1 MERGCISCPAQ
12 AHGTAWGSMH
22 GAVQGLLGVIEL
34 TQLLFK
40 ESHIEQ
46 KIKSNTSI
54 LMLIASKIFLY
65 RRLVEILRKK
75 MLPNLIKTDVMS
87 AYMILQQCFK
97 IPQLAQKHKPILIVS
112 EIFSNV
118 YIGR

>member
-12 AHGTAWGSMH
+12 AHRTAWGSMH
-22 GAVQGLLGVIEL
+22 GAVQGFRGVIEL

-54 LMLIASKIFLY
+54 LMLIASKTFLDG
-65 RRLVEILRKK
+65 RIVEILKLKCCR
-75 MLPNLIKTDVMS
+75 N
-87 AYMILQQCFK
+87 
-97 IPQLAQKHKPILIVS
+97 
-112 EIFSNV
+112 
-118 YIGR
+118 